1 MKNYKEVAYE
11 VIQRSD
17 KVIAAD
23 RKRKRNIIKVCSAA
37 SVFCLAA
44 VIGVG
49 VWHNS
54 AKPYTFDGYKTASMN
69 ASWSEYY
76 DGIEELCKAE
86 SLDLI
91 ARVKIG
97 DGKPEN
103 RSGIMMTVFTAEVED
118 LIYGD
123 REDSVDIIMTG
134 WVDHDTKTIYE
145 ISSDPLM
152 KKGDE
157 FIVFAQKNES
167 GTYTV
172 LGGPQGR
179 FLIENDTVY
188 PLFEW
193 ISKSDVKKASV
204 VDKNTG
210 ENVGDF
216 VETVRSYID
225 L

>member
-17 KVIAAD
+17 KVIAAN
-23 RKRKRNIIKVCSAA
+23 RKRKQNIIKVCSAA

-54 AKPYTFDGYKTASMN
+54 AKPYTFDGYKTVSMN
-69 ASWSEYY
+69 ASWSVHYN
-76 DGIEELCKAE
+76 GIEGLCKAE
-86 SLDLI
+86 NLDLI

-97 DGKPEN
+97 DGIQEN
-103 RSGIMMTVFTAEVED
+103 RIGLNMTVFTAEVED
-118 LIYGD
+118 LIYGS
-123 REDSVDIIMTG
+123 REDNVDIIMTG
-134 WVDHDTKTIYE
+134 WVDHDTKTIHE
-145 ISSDPLM
+145 ISDDPLM

-157 FIVFAQKNES
+157 FIIFARKNES
-167 GTYTV
+167 GTYTI

-188 PLFEW
+188 HLYEWTPLPDAE
-193 ISKSDVKKASV
+193 KSNVA
-204 VDKNTG
+204 DKNTG
-210 ENVGDF
+210 ESVDDF
-216 VETVRSYID
+216 VEKIRSYI
-225 L
+225 